1 MSAADES
8 KPPLLEAVGVS
19 KDFVVGG
26 RFTPRARRIVHAVDN
41 VSLKILPGET
51 VGLVGESGCGKST
64 LGRCLVRLYNIS
76 AGELRFQGKD
86 IGHLSRRQLRPIR
99 CEMQMVFQDPYAS
112 LNPRRPVGDLI
123 AEPLRVHGRRSAA
136 EIKARVDELIGL
148 VGLLPDHL
156 QRFPHEFSGGQRQR
170 IGIARALALEP
181 RLIIADEPV
190 SALDVSIQ
198 AQIVN
203 LLLDL
208 RERLNLTYVFIAHDL
223 SVVRQISTRTAV
235 MYLGSIVETGSTE
248 TIYGAPAHPYS
259 QALISA
265 VPVPDPD
272 RAVGR
277 KRIVLTGD
285 VPSPMNPPQGCRF
298 HPRCRYATDLC
309 RTERPVLR
317 PLADGRQV
325 ACHYPLS
332 GAVEQQ
338 ATAPSSCNSQRIH
351 GLLRPTLHGSPTSR

>member
-1 MSAADES
+1 M
-8 KPPLLEAVGVS
+8 
-19 KDFVVGG
+19 
-26 RFTPRARRIVHAVDN
+26 
-41 VSLKILPGET
+41 
-51 VGLVGESGCGKST
+51 
-64 LGRCLVRLYNIS
+64 
-76 AGELRFQGKD
+76 
-86 IGHLSRRQLRPIR
+86 
-99 CEMQMVFQDPYAS
+99 
-112 LNPRRPVGDLI
+112 
-123 AEPLRVHGRRSAA
+123 
-136 EIKARVDELIGL
+136 
-148 VGLLPDHL
+148 GLLPDHL

-170 IGIARALALEP
+170 IGIARAGFEP

-235 MYLGSIVETGSTE
+235 MYRSIVETGSTE

-277 KRIVLTGD
+277 
-285 VPSPMNPPQGCRF
+285 S
-298 HPRCRYATDLC
+298 A
-309 RTERPVLR
+309 
-317 PLADGRQV
+317 
-325 ACHYPLS
+325 LS
-332 GAVEQQ
+332 
-338 ATAPSSCNSQRIH
+338 
-351 GLLRPTLHGSPTSR
+351 